1 MCQTSPMSSPAP
13 APARRITARGRL
25 ALRLAA
31 AATWASRRTGRGGGS
46 MIGGLVALKVA
57 PDLMSQLAAG
67 RSTVLITGT
76 NGKSTTNRMLAA
88 ALDCLGPL
96 ATNADGANM
105 DAGLVA
111 ALAAAPTAPR
121 ACLEVD
127 ELHVP
132 HVADAVRPSAAV
144 LLNLSSDQ
152 ADRVGSV
159 AGIEARLRA
168 GLARH
173 PDCVPV
179 ANCDDVLI
187 TSIARDNPATVWV
200 SVGRPGSA
208 DIESCPRCGGALA
221 RGGAEAP
228 LDWRCTSCDLA
239 RPTPTWRLDGADLHA
254 PDGAVRTL
262 DLALPGE
269 VNLGNAAQSI
279 AAAALLGVDVE
290 TAARAAESISEVS
303 GRYRTIERG
312 GHLARTLLAKNPAG
326 WRESLAMADPDAAVV
341 ITVNARMGDGYDL
354 SWLWDVPF
362 ERFAGRTVTVTGE
375 RAADLAVRLDYAGVV
390 YREAPDALAAI
401 DACPP
406 GPVEVLANYTAM
418 TDLMRAVDAETARG
432 GKDAR

>member
-1 MCQTSPMSSPAP
+1 MSSTASAP
-13 APARRITARGRL
+13 AHRITARGRL
-25 ALRLAA
+25 ALRMAA

-46 MIGGLVALKVA
+46 MIGGLIALKIA
-57 PDLMSQLAAG
+57 PDLMAQLAAG

-88 ALDCLGPL
+88 ALRSLGPL

-111 ALAAAPTAPR
+111 ALAADPAAPR
-121 ACLEVD
+121 AALEVD

-132 HVADAVRPSAAV
+132 HVADAVRPRAAV

-159 AGIEARLRA
+159 ASIEARLRE

-187 TSIARDNPATVWV
+187 TSIAYDDPATVWV
-200 SVGRPGSA
+200 SVGRPGSV
-208 DIESCPRCGGALA
+208 DIESCPRCGGVLD
-221 RGGAEAP
+221 RGTEEAP
-228 LDWRCTSCDLA
+228 LEWRCTSCDLA
-239 RPTPTWRLDGADLHA
+239 RPTPTWWLDGADLHA

-262 DLALPGE
+262 NLALPGA
-269 VNLGNAAQSI
+269 VNLGNAAQAI
-279 AAAALLGVDVE
+279 AAAALFGVDLE

-303 GRYRTIERG
+303 GRYRTIQRG
-312 GHLARTLLAKNPAG
+312 PHRVRTLLAKNPAG
-326 WRESLAMADPDAAVV
+326 WRESLDMADHQAAVV
-341 ITVNARMGDGYDL
+341 ITVNGRMGDGFDL

-362 ERFAGRTVTVTGE
+362 EQLTGRTVIVTGE
-375 RAADLAVRLDYAGVV
+375 RAADLAVRLDYADVA
-390 YREAPDALAAI
+390 YREAPGGPAAI

-406 GPVEVLANYTAM
+406 GPVEVLANYTALA
-418 TDLMRAVDAETARG
+418 DLTRALDAEAAPGRKG
-432 GKDAR
+432 NR